1 MLFLNRYPYVK
12 NVKAVFFS
20 IPLETYVSFKYVFLD
35 EDDLSES
42 ESMIISPV
50 NKIRSGTSLL
60 ELSTRNPSMSR
71 YCLDLVCASS
81 LAIKAQFRGISV
93 DIKDLYIFIY
103 HSLNEYLRNFMKY
116 V

>member
-1 MLFLNRYPYVK
+1 MCLYYIYLSSKERS
-12 NVKAVFFS
+12 FFFN
-20 IPLETYVSFKYVFLD
+20 TFGNVSFKYVILD

-116 V
+116 VY